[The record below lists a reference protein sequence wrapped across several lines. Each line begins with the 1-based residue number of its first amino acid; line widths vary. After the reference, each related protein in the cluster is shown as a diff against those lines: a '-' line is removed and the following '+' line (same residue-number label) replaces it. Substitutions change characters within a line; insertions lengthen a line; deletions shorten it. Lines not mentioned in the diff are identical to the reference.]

1 MPLQE
6 LEELAPSPDHR
17 QTGNGGVLASQGL
30 PANQGRPHSS
40 LGPGIPEPSG
50 GKPVPPVSG
59 YGIPCGHR
67 VVGIPILGGLHHEY
81 RLEKV
86 GLKSEHK
93 IRNDAISCGAQE

>member
-1 MPLQE
+1 MPVAENLPPISSMQPVPTTLRVTKFRLRQ
-6 LEELAPSPDHR
+6 LEAIALIREERESGKQQLGYNA
-17 QTGNGGVLASQGL
+17 
-30 PANQGRPHSS
+30 RPFAS

-86 GLKSEHK
+86 
-93 IRNDAISCGAQE
+93 AA